1 MNFPNL
7 YGDRIDL
14 IDLNEIGEKGLKDMF
29 VYSKEPAFY
38 KHMEHEQHKTM
49 EETRECLHKFS
60 KRSRTDTGHYWFISL
75 KEENKIIG
83 TFGLLNIDERK
94 GSASISYGIS
104 PHYWSKG
111 YFSEALEMVL
121 RCLFLEHSFYRVYV
135 VTQTTNQ
142 PSINALRR
150 AGFKKEGVMRG
161 YYLSFKD
168 EKRYDAAIFGLLRGE
183 IHNRLKGS

>member
-29 VYSKEPAFY
+29 EYSQEPAFY
-38 KHMEHEQHKTM
+38 NHMEYEPHKTM
-49 EETRECLHKFS
+49 EETREYLHKLF
-60 KRSRTDTGHYWFISL
+60 KRSRSDTGHYWFISL

-83 TFGLLNIDERK
+83 TVGLLNIDERK
-94 GSASISYGIS
+94 GCAGITYGLS